1 MGMPECDGKLDIRP
15 VTTDRHQV
23 IIERSYGG
31 YAAKRVRRMRQ
42 VRAEETRNA
51 LLLAAAQI
59 FDRDGYEGTT
69 LATVSDRAAVSKGA
83 LSFHFS
89 SKSALA
95 DAVQYVS
102 CERSR
107 TELKALD
114 DPGVPALRALGG
126 MVRGLAERLATD
138 PLTRAGLRLARERG
152 AASGPAM
159 DCRLAWRA
167 VLRQAVLR
175 ARKEGSLRPGAGVES
190 VVDLALA
197 LALHQ
202 EAVPA
207 DRDRETWLTDAWE
220 LLLPAL
226 ASPAFSD
233 PLTPTSP

>member
-1 MGMPECDGKLDIRP
+1 
-15 VTTDRHQV
+15 
-23 IIERSYGG
+23 
-31 YAAKRVRRMRQ
+31 MRQ

-126 MVRGLAERLATD
+126 MVRGLAERLASD